1 MKGKDISGAVYGK
14 LTVIK
19 KLEKK
24 HNSSYLYEVL
34 CECGN
39 IVEKTPNQLGDMK
52 SCGCQQ
58 YNKAPKDITGK
69 HLNSLTALRSTG
81 VKSNNGD
88 FIWEF
93 ICDCGETCTTTIGS
107 FNSGKTTSCGCAVV
121 KSAKNRDTY
130 HGMSATTEYKTWLKM
145 KERCSNP
152 NDIEYPFY
160 GAVGI
165 NYCEEWKDFR
175 LFIKDMGLKPD
186 GNFTLDRIDLTKPY
200 YKENCRWASKYV
212 QNRNKRGNKNT
223 SSVFKGV
230 QYEESSGKWLATISV
245 GEIKCRK
252 IGRYQNEEHAAC
264 AYNVASKIIFGENS
278 TFLHLNNVSCTDDVV
293 NRDCKFFKYWV
304 FKMSEEYVNKYM
316 LDIDIEEM

>member
-93 ICDCGETCTTTIGS
+93 ICDCGGTCTTTIGS
-107 FNSGKTTSCGCAVV
+107 FNSGKTTSCGCAVI

-152 NDIEYPFY
+152 NDVEYPFY

-175 LFIKDMGLKPD
+175 VFIKDVGLKP
-186 GNFTLDRIDLTKPY
+186 NKSFTLDRIDLALNYNKD
-200 YKENCRWASKYV
+200 NCRWASKYV
-212 QNRNKRGNKNT
+212 QNRNKKGQKGT
-223 SSVFKGV
+223 SSSYKGV
-230 QYEESSGKWLATISV
+230 QYEESSGKWIATISV
-245 GEIKCRK
+245 GKYKSKK
-252 IGRYQNEEHAAC
+252 IGRYLVEEHAAC
-264 AYNVASKIIFGENS
+264 AYNVASTLIFGEDS
-278 TFLHLNNVSCTDDVV
+278 TFTYLNNVSVDKSVV
-293 NRDCKFFKYWV
+293 NMDCKFFKYWV
-304 FKMSEEYVNKYM
+304 DQMKIEYLDKYQ
-316 LDIDIEEM
+316 LDISIN